1 MVVLGQVAVDGGLKV
16 DDRSEDTTPDALAS
30 EFREKAFNGIEPGAG
45 LRGEVEDPTW
55 MPGEPGF
62 DLGMFVGA
70 VIVEDGMDQLAGR
83 DRALDGIEKADEL
96 LMGMALHTAA
106 EDDAIERVESGKQ
119 GGCAVALVI
128 MSHGAAAAGFDRQ
141 TGLGSVER
149 LDLGFLIDRQN
160 HGMRRRALSR

>member
-1 MVVLGQVAVDGGLKV
+1 MLGQVAVDGGLKV

-30 EFREKAFNGIEPGAG
+30 EFRKKAFNGIEPGAG

-83 DRALDGIEKADEL
+83 DRALDGIEKANEL
-96 LMGMALHTAA
+96 LVGMALHAA
-106 EDDAIERVESGKQ
+106 AKDDALSVLK
-119 GGCAVALVI
+119 
-128 MSHGAAAAGFDRQ
+128 AANK
-141 TGLGSVER
+141 VVVPWR
-149 LDLGFLIDRQN
+149 L
-160 HGMRRRALSR
+160 